1 MSAFRHLCVDWRDGG
16 KLKECRRHAVKLE
29 QGFGHVLGRLCLLIL
44 ERRQLYFARGY
55 QELHEKLSY
64 KKASRTPEEVVTSYI
79 PAIRIS
85 YPVSDALPYAAQKP
99 LAMP

>member
-44 ERRQLYFARGY
+44 ERRQLYFARGVIKSCMRSSPTRRHL
-55 QELHEKLSY
+55 EHL
-64 KKASRTPEEVVTSYI
+64 KKS
-79 PAIRIS
+79 
-85 YPVSDALPYAAQKP
+85 
-99 LAMP
+99 